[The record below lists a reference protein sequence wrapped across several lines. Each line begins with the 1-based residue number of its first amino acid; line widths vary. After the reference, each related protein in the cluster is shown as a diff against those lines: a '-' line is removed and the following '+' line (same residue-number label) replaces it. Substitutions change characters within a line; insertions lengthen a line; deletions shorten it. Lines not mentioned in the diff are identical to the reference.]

1 MRRTKAIN
9 YIQLMKNNSNPEVA
23 RAGLELE
30 ELYFKWKKSLDVRDL
45 VDFVEAIEEK
55 YAWAL
60 KKGLGRMPQSIG
72 QFRAYALEE
81 YIYDITSQVLGNDYR
96 ILWNEKIPV
105 WEEEFEYSIAQ
116 DLAVLDYKGKLKAVV
131 EAKVEVDAQRLKAV
145 LMNFSLLKISRKPFC
160 AIVYIRWNADEKL
173 KFLARRICVDEIFDF
188 NRNPSEVERYKKWI
202 SRVSTIL

>member
-1 MRRTKAIN
+1 MRRTKAID
-9 YIQLMKNNSNPEVA
+9 YIQLMKNSRNPRVVE
-23 RAGLELE
+23 AGLELE

-45 VDFVEAIEEK
+45 VDFIEAIEEK

-81 YIYDITSQVLGNDYR
+81 YLYDITSQTLKGEYE

-116 DLAVLDYKGKLKAVV
+116 DLAILDRKTGLKAVV

-145 LMNFSLLKISRKPFC
+145 LMNFSLLKISKKLNC

-173 KFLARRICVDEIFDF
+173 KFLSKRICVDEIFNF
-188 NRNPSEVERYKKWI
+188 NRNPFEVERYKKWI
-202 SRVSTIL
+202 SRVSIT